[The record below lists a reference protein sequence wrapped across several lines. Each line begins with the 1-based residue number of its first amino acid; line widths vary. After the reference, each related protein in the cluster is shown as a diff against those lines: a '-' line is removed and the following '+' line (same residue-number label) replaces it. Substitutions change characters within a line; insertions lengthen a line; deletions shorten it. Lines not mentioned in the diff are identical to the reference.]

1 MRATVVRWCSGMR
14 LGQLLWI
21 SRLAAA
27 LIALWPTGAL
37 PADET
42 AEARERMVA
51 EIAAMARAVAPYT
64 GRKAFD
70 ARVMEAMGRVP
81 RHAFV
86 SAAMREHAYENRP
99 LPIGSGQTISQ
110 PFIVALMTDLAQVR
124 PDSRVL
130 EVGTGSGY
138 QAAVLAE
145 LSKAV
150 YTIEIVAALGND
162 AAARLRKLGYRNV
175 EVRIG
180 DGYAGWPEQ
189 APFDAIVVTAGADHV
204 PGPLVE
210 QLAPRGRLV
219 IPVGPS
225 PVESELLVLE
235 KQEDGSLRRQ
245 TTVPVSFV
253 PLTRGA
259 PR

>member
-1 MRATVVRWCSGMR
+1 MPLRH
-14 LGQLLWI
+14 LLILLWLAVA
-21 SRLAAA
+21 LAA
-27 LIALWPTGAL
+27 LLPGGAL
-37 PADET
+37 PADDT
-42 AEARERMVA
+42 VEARERMVA
-51 EIAAMARAVAPYT
+51 EIAAMARDVAPYT
-64 GRKAFD
+64 GRRALD
-70 ARVMEAMGRVP
+70 TRVMQAVGRVP

-86 SAAMREHAYENRP
+86 PAAQRKHAYENRP
-99 LPIGSGQTISQ
+99 LSIGSGQTISQ
-110 PFIVALMTDLAQVR
+110 PFIVALMTDLARVR
-124 PDSRVL
+124 PESRVL

-138 QAAVLAE
+138 QAAILAE
-145 LSKAV
+145 LCKAV
-150 YTIEIVAALGND
+150 YTIEIVAALGNE
-162 AAARLRKLGYRNV
+162 AAARLRSLGYRNV

-204 PGPLVE
+204 PAPLTA

-225 PVESELLVLE
+225 SVESELIVIE
-235 KQEDGSLRRQ
+235 KQEDGTLRKQ
-245 TTVPVSFV
+245 SVIPVSFV

>member
-1 MRATVVRWCSGMR
+1 MPLRNLLCICR
-14 LGQLLWI
+14 LVAA
-21 SRLAAA
+21 LAA
-27 LIALWPTGAL
+27 LSPGSAL
-37 PADET
+37 PQDE
-42 AEARERMVA
+42 AAYARERMVA
-51 EIAAMARAVAPYT
+51 EIDTMARDVAPYV
-64 GRKAFD
+64 GRKALD

-81 RHAFV
+81 RHVFV
-86 SAAMREHAYENRP
+86 SAALRKHAYENRP

-124 PDSRVL
+124 PESKVL

-145 LSKAV
+145 LSKSL
-150 YTIEIVAALGND
+150 YTIEIVAALGNE
-162 AAARLRKLGYRNV
+162 ARERLRKLGYRNV
-175 EVRIG
+175 EVRVG

-189 APFDAIVVTAGADHV
+189 APFDAIVVTAGADQV
-204 PGPLVE
+204 PAPLVE

-225 PVESELLVLE
+225 PIESELIVLE